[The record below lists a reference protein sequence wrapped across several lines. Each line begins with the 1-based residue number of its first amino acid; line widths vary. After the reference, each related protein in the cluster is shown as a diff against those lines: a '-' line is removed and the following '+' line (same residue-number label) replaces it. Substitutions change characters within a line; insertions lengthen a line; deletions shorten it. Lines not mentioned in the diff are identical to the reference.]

1 MEDKERMY
9 ISPSC
14 GEMTEQ
20 QVFEKIA
27 NTIKNTRDGDFVIT
41 VGTDS
46 QRHGLQTRLV
56 PVISVWNRGK
66 GGFYFYLIE
75 YIKNPKSVRAKLY
88 EETAKSLDRAK
99 RLVEFLDF
107 EGIDNMPIIDV
118 DMGKSPHGKTA
129 ELIKE
134 IVGWVTAEGFECH
147 YKPNSNTASCIA
159 DRITK

>member
-1 MEDKERMY
+1 MEDKQRIY
-9 ISPSC
+9 ISPTY

-20 QVFEKIA
+20 QVFNKIA
-27 NTIKNTRDGDFVIT
+27 NTLKSEPYNDFVIT

-46 QRHGLQTRLV
+46 QRHGTMTRLV
-56 PVISVWNRGK
+56 PVISVYRQGK

-75 YIKNPKSVRAKLY
+75 YIPNPKSIRNKLY

-107 EGIDNMPIIDV
+107 EGIDNVPIIDV

>member
-1 MEDKERMY
+1 MEDKQRMY
-9 ISPSC
+9 ISPTY

-27 NTIKNTRDGDFVIT
+27 YALKNTRDGDFVIT

-46 QRHGLQTRLV
+46 QRHGMQTRLV
-56 PVISVWNRGK
+56 PVISVWNQGK

-75 YIKNPKSVRAKLY
+75 YIPNPKSIRNKIY

-99 RLVEFLDF
+99 RLVEFLEF
-107 EGIDNMPIIDV
+107 EGIDNVPIIDV